1 LDTLEFSAQQKT
13 IDMHYAYDEE
23 HVGYFMAVAGDDNR
37 YLQILLNFLSN
48 ALKFTP
54 AHGTIKVEVRLIDTQ
69 TKSNK
74 DPVEDDPRK
83 LKLQRQRTV
92 MGKDLNDSKNKRSR
106 SNEFI
111 EKKEFI
117 KRETFIG
124 GGS

>member
-1 LDTLEFSAQQKT
+1 
-13 IDMHYAYDEE
+13 MHYVYDEE

-54 AHGTIKVEVRLIDTQ
+54 AHGTIKVEVRLVDTQ

-83 LKLQRQRTV
+83 LKFQR
-92 MGKDLNDSKNKRSR
+92 
-106 SNEFI
+106 
-111 EKKEFI
+111 
-117 KRETFIG
+117 
-124 GGS
+124 